1 MAELIDAYGRRIDYL
16 RISITD
22 HCNLDCFYCTPFGG
36 RTRMSHW
43 EILRYEEILKVV
55 EAAVLAGISKVRI
68 TGGEPLLRK
77 NMVELCRMLA
87 GIEGLESL
95 AITTNGVFL
104 DELALPL
111 FDAGVRR
118 INVSLDTLIP
128 ERFKKI
134 TGQDRLKRVL
144 NGIERAEAVG
154 FSPIKINTV
163 VMRGINDDEI
173 EDFVKLVFKK
183 PFHVRFIE
191 LMPTN
196 GRSPK
201 NHTAMFVPVGEIE
214 KQVKNVGFLCQEN
227 EAEAFGP
234 AKMFRFKGSIGKV
247 GFITPMSHHFCGTCN
262 RLRLTAEGK
271 LRSCLFSETEVDIK
285 APLRNGAST
294 EKLIDIFRLAVNQKP
309 LNHNLSEI
317 NYQNGFGRAMHAIG
331 G

>member
-1 MAELIDAYGRRIDYL
+1 MAELIDAYDRRIDYL

-22 HCNLDCFYCTPFGG
+22 HCNLDCFYCTPFGV
-36 RTRMSHW
+36 RTHKSHR

-95 AITTNGVFL
+95 ALTTNGVFL
-104 DELALPL
+104 EKLALPL

-118 INVSLDTLIP
+118 INVSLDTLIQ

-134 TGQDRLKRVL
+134 TGRGYLKRVL
-144 NGIERAEAVG
+144 SGIERAEAVG

-173 EDFVKLVFKK
+173 EDFARLVFEK

-196 GRSPK
+196 GRSPRS
-201 NHTAMFVPVGEIE
+201 HAAMFVPVEEIV
-214 KQVKNVGFLCQEN
+214 KQLKSVGDFGLEH
-227 EAEAFGP
+227 ETGSFGP
-234 AKMFRFKGSIGKV
+234 ARMFNFKGGIGKV
-247 GFITPMSHHFCGTCN
+247 GFITPMSQHFCGTCN
-262 RLRLTAEGK
+262 RLRLTADGK
-271 LRSCLFSETEVDIK
+271 LRSCLFSETEIDIK
-285 APLRNGAST
+285 KPLRKGVST
-294 EKLIDIFRLAVNQKP
+294 GELIDIFRLAVKVKP
-309 LNHNLSEI
+309 QRHDLI
-317 NYQNGFGRAMHAIG
+317 NDRDEVSGRAMYAIG